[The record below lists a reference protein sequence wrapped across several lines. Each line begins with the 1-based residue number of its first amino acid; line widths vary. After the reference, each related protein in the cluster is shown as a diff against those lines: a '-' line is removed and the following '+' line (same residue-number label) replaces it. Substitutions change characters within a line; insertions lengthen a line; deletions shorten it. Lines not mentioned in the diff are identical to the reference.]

1 MSGAG
6 MSGAGMSGAGMSGA
20 GMSGTGDIRVVVADD
35 QALVRAGL
43 ATLLDS
49 QPGLTVVGQA
59 GDGEEAVR
67 LAREAHPD
75 VVLMDVRMP
84 RLDGLA
90 ATRRIACEQRP
101 ARTSHPTRVVI
112 LTTYDL
118 DEYVYEALR
127 AGACGFLLK
136 HAPPEELLLGVRA
149 AADGGAL
156 LSPAVTK
163 RLLAEFAARRPA
175 IPAPAALSGLT
186 SRERE
191 VLGLVVL
198 GWSNAE
204 IAAKLV
210 VTQSTVK
217 THVGHILDKLG
228 LRDRVHA
235 VVFGYEHGLAGPAQ
249 AYGPPRG

>member
-1 MSGAG
+1 V
-6 MSGAGMSGAGMSGA
+6 
-20 GMSGTGDIRVVVADD
+20 SGTGDIRVVIADD

-49 QPGLTVVGQA
+49 QPGLSVVGQA
-59 GDGEEAVR
+59 GNGLEAVQ
-67 LAREAHPD
+67 LAREARPD

-84 RLDGLA
+84 LLDGLA
-90 ATRRIACEQRP
+90 ATRRIAAEQP
-101 ARTSHPTRVVI
+101 PGQAPGQVRVVI

-156 LSPAVTK
+156 LSPAVTR
-163 RLLAEFAARRPA
+163 RLLTEFTARRPKA
-175 IPAPAALSGLT
+175 VQPPAALSRLT
-186 SRERE
+186 SRERQ
-191 VLGLVVL
+191 VFDLVAR
-198 GWSNAE
+198 GRSNAE
-204 IAAKLV
+204 IAAQLV
-210 VTQSTVK
+210 VTPSTVK
-217 THVGHILDKLG
+217 THLGHILDKLD

-235 VVFGYEHGLAGPAQ
+235 VVFGYEHGLVGPGTSEPGAGEPA
-249 AYGPPRG
+249 R

>member
-1 MSGAG
+1 MSGT
-6 MSGAGMSGAGMSGA
+6 

-49 QPGLTVVGQA
+49 QPGLSVVGQA
-59 GDGEEAVR
+59 GDGQEAVR
-67 LAREAHPD
+67 LAREARPD

-84 RLDGLA
+84 LLDGLA
-90 ATRRIACEQRP
+90 ATRRIAAEQP
-101 ARTSHPTRVVI
+101 AGQAAHPVRVVI

-149 AADGGAL
+149 AADSGAL

-163 RLLAEFAARRPA
+163 RLLAEFAARRPSA
-175 IPAPAALSGLT
+175 VPAPAALSGLT

-191 VLGLVVL
+191 VLDLVVR
-198 GWSNAE
+198 GRSNAE
-204 IAAKLV
+204 IAAQLV

-228 LRDRVHA
+228 LRDRIHA
-235 VVFGYEHGLAGPAQ
+235 VVFGYEHGLVEPGAHAHGATPA
-249 AYGPPRG
+249 